1 MKRLIRFALATC
13 LFPVLAAA
21 QPQIDNSTIKSLDL
35 NRYLGT
41 WYEIARFD
49 HRFERGL
56 DNVVA
61 EYQLRD
67 DGLIRVLN
75 SGWKGGKY
83 KSVEG
88 KAKQPD
94 PVNDPANL
102 KVSFFL
108 FFYSPYKIMML
119 DDDYQVA
126 LVGSTDPKYL
136 WILSR
141 TPELS
146 ADITD
151 VVLAEAEARGYDIA
165 NLIWVDQSENVANDS
180 SGK

>member
-1 MKRLIRFALATC
+1 MKRLIPIALAVC
-13 LFPVLAAA
+13 LFPVLTAA
-21 QPQIDNSTIKSLDL
+21 QVPHDNSTIKFLDL
-35 NRYLGT
+35 DRYLGT

-67 DGLIRVLN
+67 DGLVRVTN

-83 KSVEG
+83 KTVEG

-102 KVSFFL
+102 MVTFFL

-119 DDDYQVA
+119 DEDYQVA
-126 LVGSTDPKYL
+126 LVGSKSPEYL

-146 ADITD
+146 QDVTD
-151 VVLAEAEARGYDIA
+151 VLLAEAEARGYDIA
-165 NLIWVDQSENVANDS
+165 NLIWVDQSENAATYA

>member
-1 MKRLIRFALATC
+1 MKHLIRLALATC

-35 NRYLGT
+35 DRYLGT

-49 HRFERGL
+49 HSFERGM
-56 DNVVA
+56 DNVMA

-67 DGLIRVLN
+67 DGLVRVLN

-83 KSVEG
+83 KIVEG

-94 PVNDPANL
+94 PVNAPADL
-102 KVSFFL
+102 RVSFFM
-108 FFYSPYKIMML
+108 FFYSPYRIMML

-126 LVGSTDPKYL
+126 LVGSTSPKYL

-146 ADITD
+146 VDVTD
-151 VVLAEAEARGYDIA
+151 VVLAEAEARGYDIG
-165 NLIWVDQSENVANDS
+165 NLIWVDQSENAATWS